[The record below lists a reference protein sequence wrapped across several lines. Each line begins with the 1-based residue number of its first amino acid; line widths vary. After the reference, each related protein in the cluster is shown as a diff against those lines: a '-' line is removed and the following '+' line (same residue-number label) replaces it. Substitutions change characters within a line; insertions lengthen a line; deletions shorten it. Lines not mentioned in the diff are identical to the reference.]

1 MFILVSD
8 ALQIPLNSCFSDGDF
23 VEISTGRR
31 AVHESATSLEDENDD
46 ANEGKGNLFTCPV
59 EGCVK
64 LFQRYSSLENH
75 LQYGTCNIVPER
87 ECLFDM
93 ARIIYK
99 DKLLHGSG
107 IQPLLVSSTIPAS
120 AEEIKPQ
127 GWH

>member
-1 MFILVSD
+1 M
-8 ALQIPLNSCFSDGDF
+8 
-23 VEISTGRR
+23 EISAGRR
-31 AVHESATSLEDENDD
+31 ALQESATSLEDENDD
-46 ANEGKGNLFTCPV
+46 ANGHKGNLFTCPF

-75 LQYGTCNIVPER
+75 LQYEY

-99 DKLLHGSG
+99 DKLLHGSD
-107 IQPLLVSSTIPAS
+107 IQPVPVSSTIPAS
-120 AEEIKPQ
+120 AEEIQPQ